1 MLKEESLNDGP
12 TVDAKHPP
20 VVTGLHE
27 EKSLLKSL
35 QNYRGQILFGV
46 TLLLLLYRWNLQPVN
61 MILIVVFVFWG
72 SIRLLSTTNLFS
84 SNIEIT
90 RKSSTIRSAKI
101 TGFLLAVILTFLV
114 ISSLIF
120 LNVSPQP
127 GGDPIMFD
135 SPNFED
141 GAFQN
146 LEEFDDGN
154 TSWWGTLG
162 EFMVS
167 DSKRAPTTVLPTMEY
182 QSIELNDGEIS
193 ITWFGHS
200 TILIETTNVTIITD
214 PLFGEDNTDPL
225 FFGPSPFPYEHPYS
239 LSELPQ
245 IDHVFISHDHYDHLD
260 MDTIKELSDSTFF
273 VPLGVKSHLLRWG
286 ITDGQVSEFDW
297 YEEAN
302 ITDEFQ
308 VALTP
313 AQHFSGRGL
322 MNMDSTL
329 WGSWVFELEDS
340 TLYFSGDT
348 GYMEEFKTIGE
359 RYGPFDIAF
368 LESGQYDIAWKDV
381 HMFPDEVV
389 QAAIY
394 LNAMSVLP
402 IHNSKFELAL
412 HPWEEPLELV
422 TSIGSSKNISVTTP
436 MIGETFLL
444 NQPHPDDEWWLNVS
458 VGTPSFL
465 KTNPLVGVAL
475 APLNLVGIVWIVAGR
490 QAKRNMDD
498 SEE

>member
-1 MLKEESLNDGP
+1 MLNEESLHDGV
-12 TVDAKHPP
+12 VDARHPH
-20 VVTGLHE
+20 VAVELHE
-27 EKSLLKSL
+27 EQSLLKSL
-35 QNYRGQILFGV
+35 QNYRGQILFAV

-61 MILIVVFVFWG
+61 VVIIVVFVFWRI
-72 SIRLLSTTNLFS
+72 IRLLSTTNLFS

-127 GGDPIMFD
+127 GGDSVMFD

-141 GAFQN
+141 GTFQN

-154 TSWWGTLG
+154 SSWWGTLS
-162 EFMVS
+162 EYMVS
-167 DSKRAPTTVLPTMEY
+167 DPKRAPTTVLPTIEY
-182 QSIELNDGEIS
+182 QSIELNEGEIS

-225 FFGPSPFPYEHPYS
+225 FFGPSPFPYEHTYS
-239 LSELPQ
+239 LSELPK
-245 IDHVFISHDHYDHLD
+245 IDYVFISHDHYDHLD

-286 ITDGQVSEFDW
+286 INDEQVSELDW

-302 ITDEFQ
+302 ITDQFQ

-313 AQHFSGRGL
+313 SQHFSGRGL

-340 TLYFSGDT
+340 ILYFSGDT

-389 QAAIY
+389 QAAID
-394 LNAMSVLP
+394 LKAVSVLP
-402 IHNSKFELAL
+402 IHNSKFQLAL

-444 NQPHPDDEWWLNVS
+444 NQPLPDDEWWLNVS

-475 APLNLVGIVWIVAGR
+475 APLNLVGIVWIVTGR
-490 QAKRNMDD
+490 QAKRNVDD

>member
-1 MLKEESLNDGP
+1 MLREESLSDGTPDDVKEP
-12 TVDAKHPP
+12 TIVEE
-20 VVTGLHE
+20 LYE
-27 EKSLLKSL
+27 EKPLFKGLK
-35 QNYRGQILFGV
+35 NYKGELLFGS
-46 TLLLLLYRWNLQPVN
+46 TLMLLLYRWNLQPVN
-61 MILIVVFVFWG
+61 VILIVVLVFWS

-84 SNIEIT
+84 SNTEISGKIS
-90 RKSSTIRSAKI
+90 RIRSAKI
-101 TGFLLAVILTFLV
+101 TGLLLAVILTFLV

-120 LNVSPQP
+120 LNASPQP
-127 GGDPIMFD
+127 GGEPVMFD

-154 TSWWGTLG
+154 SSWWGTLG

-167 DSKRAPTTVLPTMEY
+167 DSKRAPTTVLPTIEY

-225 FFGPSPFPYEHPYS
+225 FFGPSPFPYQHSYS
-239 LSELPQ
+239 VSELPK
-245 IDHVFISHDHYDHLD
+245 IDYVFISHDHYDHLD

-286 ITDGQVSEFDW
+286 ITDGQVSELDW

-302 ITDEFQ
+302 ITEEFQ

-322 MNMDSTL
+322 GNMDSTL
-329 WGSWVFELEDS
+329 WASWVFELEHS

-389 QAAIY
+389 QAAID
-394 LNAMSVLP
+394 LNAKSVLP

-436 MIGETFLL
+436 MIGESFLL
-444 NQPHPDDEWWLNVS
+444 NQPHPDEEWWLNVS
-458 VGTPSFL
+458 VETPSFL

-490 QAKRNMDD
+490 QAKRNLDD